1 ISRYTFTFP
10 NDGTV
15 FPFAIV
21 NIILLP
27 SSISIPNSSCN
38 FLDIILVAAPVSIIA
53 PSSRPF
59 ILILF
64 FFANFLSLFF
74 FFVFIFLFLFFFVFF
89 IVLICVLLLV
99 VVVSA
104 ECSHALFCSAFFTYG
119 LTNPALN
126 LFSNVGSLNN

>member
-1 ISRYTFTFP
+1 M
-10 NDGTV
+10 
-15 FPFAIV
+15 

-27 SSISIPNSSCN
+27 SSISILKSSCN
-38 FLDIILVAAPVSIIA
+38 FFDIILVAAPVSMIA

-59 ILILF
+59 IPILLF
-64 FFANFLSLFF
+64 TANILPLFSCWV
-74 FFVFIFLFLFFFVFF
+74 FVLFIG
-89 IVLICVLLLV
+89 VLLLV
-99 VVVSA
+99 VVST